1 MQNLIICF
9 PSGAGGHFIANLCCF
24 LLHKKINKIDATGSY
39 HNHSNNYISH
49 VDDIPLDLISLDLTP
64 YSYQQEYNLIQ
75 AVPAYPSIILGHL
88 RNLKLL
94 QELGKKVIFIS
105 FLEQHKIE
113 IKRRLHRKISNK
125 SINKIRY
132 EILAGADWPSWEEY
146 VNGAAVEELDP
157 NGLGI
162 TGKND
167 LDDWYYIMPVNTKN
181 MFEIKFEDI
190 VSTGYGFVD
199 GLAHFLNV
207 TEFDKPKIYAIID
220 EYRSNQ

>member
-1 MQNLIICF
+1 MNKDQLINDIIT
-9 PSGAGGHFIANLCCF
+9 AI
-24 LLHKKINKIDATGSY
+24 I
-39 HNHSNNYISH
+39 SNTFY
-49 VDDIPLDLISLDLTP
+49 DWK
-64 YSYQQEYNLIQ
+64 QYNLTLIDEALIQ
-75 AVPAYPSIILGHL
+75 YRL
-88 RNLKLL
+88 R
-94 QELGKKVIFIS
+94 
-105 FLEQHKIE
+105 QHNIE